1 MGGWGAACVRV
12 LIVYMYVC
20 ALAIHILKMEELA
33 GSLEVARNQ
42 RDDLEGDEQ
51 GQKCIDS
58 ERE

>member
-1 MGGWGAACVRV
+1 MAACVRV
-12 LIVYMYVC
+12 LIVYMYVR

-42 RDDLEGDEQ
+42 RDDLEGDKQ

-58 ERE
+58 E